1 MGKVESSLALKELA
15 RDLYRVCHVPGE
27 FTLRS
32 GLTATEYF
40 DKYLFEAQP
49 RLLKAVAAAMAGL
62 VPPGTDVLA
71 GLEMGGIPVA
81 TAISLHS
88 GLPVVFVRKTA
99 KPYGM
104 RRLAEGLKSLQGLTA
119 CIVEDVVTTGGQV
132 IASANDLRNA
142 GATVCDVVCV
152 IVRDPNANGAL
163 NAAGLR
169 LKALFTQEQLERAD

>member
-1 MGKVESSLALKELA
+1 MEGPLALNELA
-15 RDLYRVCHVPGE
+15 RDLYRVCHLRGE

-32 GLTATEYF
+32 GLMTTEYF

-49 RLLKAVAAAMAGL
+49 RLLEAVATAITSL
-62 VPPGTDVLA
+62 IPRGTEVLA

-88 GLPVVFVRKTA
+88 RLPVVFVRKTA
-99 KPYGM
+99 KPYGT
-104 RRLAEGLKSLQGLTA
+104 RRLAEGLNSLQGLAA
-119 CIVEDVVTTGGQV
+119 CIIEDVVTTGGQV
-132 IASANDLRNA
+132 IASANDFRNA

-152 IVRDPNANGAL
+152 IVRDPNANGSL

-169 LKALFTQEQLERAD
+169 LKALFTQEQLERAAG

>member
-1 MGKVESSLALKELA
+1 MESPLALNELA
-15 RDLYRVCHVPGE
+15 RDLYRVCHLRGE

-32 GLTATEYF
+32 RLTATEYF

-49 RLLKAVAAAMAGL
+49 RLLNAVASAMVSL
-62 VPPGTDVLA
+62 IPRGTDVLA
-71 GLEMGGIPVA
+71 ALEMGGIPVG

-99 KPYGM
+99 KPYGT
-104 RRLAEGLKSLQGLTA
+104 RRLAEGLNSLQGLAA

-132 IASANDLRNA
+132 IASADGLRNA
-142 GATVCDVVCV
+142 GATVCDAVCV
-152 IVRDPNANGAL
+152 IVRGPDAGGAL

-169 LKALFTQEQLERAD
+169 LKALFTQEQLERAAG